1 MEGSPRREERLH
13 PLHDDALVVDDSDAS
28 TRQCRGVLRECW
40 SRAGRRADR
49 RGGRDLDTKTGTLSR
64 LGINMHRVPEQHGE
78 PTNDRK
84 PQAHT
89 LATMARRVVDLIELL
104 EDALALAHW
113 DANTRVPDLEHQ
125 ASGVTACSDDHA
137 FTRGVADRI
146 RGEIRQD
153 PLQQQ
158 RIAVDPCAC
167 GDDRE
172 AQTLR
177 RRKRT
182 ELAVQP
188 LEHRCKRKCRA
199 FGRDRPCIEL
209 GDVHQGA
216 EQAFERF
223 DRGVDA
229 ADEITHLHVLRTCR
243 ECGREQA
250 HRVQRLT
257 QIVAR
262 RRQKLRLAPVGR
274 LGGSAS
280 TIGGRGLG
288 LKLVDEIDVLVPDR
302 QRLRHQVIEVV
313 TEAQDEAE
321 HDEQHRCNER
331 VQLIALERDAAD
343 QRCQRRQRET
353 VEGRLVHRGQV
364 DAAHDHPEQADDQQ
378 RLVADVT
385 RYEPEHTGRA
395 PQRPGDG

>member
-1 MEGSPRREERLH
+1 M
-13 PLHDDALVVDDSDAS
+13 
-28 TRQCRGVLRECW
+28 
-40 SRAGRRADR
+40 
-49 RGGRDLDTKTGTLSR
+49 
-64 LGINMHRVPEQHGE
+64 
-78 PTNDRK
+78 
-84 PQAHT
+84 
-89 LATMARRVVDLIELL
+89 
-104 EDALALAHW
+104 
-113 DANTRVPDLEHQ
+113 
-125 ASGVTACSDDHA
+125 
-137 FTRGVADRI
+137 
-146 RGEIRQD
+146 
-153 PLQQQ
+153 
-158 RIAVDPCAC
+158 
-167 GDDRE
+167 
-172 AQTLR
+172 
-177 RRKRT
+177 
-182 ELAVQP
+182 QP

-199 FGRDRPCIEL
+199 FGGDRPCIEL

-216 EQAFERF
+216 EQPFERL

-229 ADEITHLHVLRTCR
+229 ADEIAHLHVLRTCR

-302 QRLRHQVIEVV
+302 QRLRHQVIEAV
-313 TEAQDEAE
+313 TEAQDEAK

-385 RYEPEHTGRA
+385 RYEPEQTGRA
-395 PQRPGDG
+395 PQRPGDS